1 MEFLA
6 RSLAKVAGV
15 PQVAADEAA
24 EPPVVA
30 DKAAVSPVAAD
41 EASAL
46 PGVADKASAYCS
58 WRWRRNRRKA
68 SSTLHVLETVPEPV
82 LPRDPHRNN
91 ALMQIPFNGTN
102 FINA

>member
-30 DKAAVSPVAAD
+30 DKAKNVS
-41 EASAL
+41 SACTSL
-46 PGVADKASAYCS
+46 SLRLSDQFLF
-58 WRWRRNRRKA
+58 RTRQRRAELNSVK
-68 SSTLHVLETVPEPV
+68 
-82 LPRDPHRNN
+82 HRY
-91 ALMQIPFNGTN
+91 
-102 FINA
+102 